1 MLNPVGV
8 VSVTL
13 FEQGSTI
20 DPWSL
25 RQDCDDAWPHV
36 RKWRST
42 IQSYVGSGGRYIG
55 FCLGAYFAGS
65 DPGFELL
72 PSGIDTDQ
80 YITSRGA
87 SVKHDK
93 DTIVQ
98 VDWSSGAPAQQSPF
112 FGAGRWLFFQDGPLI
127 DVSEASLPAGAKVLG
142 RYRSN
147 GALAAVLSPYGKGWV
162 GVIGPHPEA
171 DQSWCKC
178 DQDYNVTSP
187 STN

>member
-1 MLNPVGV
+1 M
-8 VSVTL
+8 
-13 FEQGSTI
+13 
-20 DPWSL
+20 
-25 RQDCDDAWPHV
+25 
-36 RKWRST
+36 T
-42 IQSYVGSGGRYIG
+42 IQSYVASGGRYIG

-98 VDWSSGAPAQQSPF
+98 VDWLSGAPAQQGPY

-127 DVSEASLPAGAKVLG
+127 DISEANLPAAARVLG
-142 RYRSN
+142 QYRSN
-147 GALAAVLSPYGKGWV
+147 RALAAFLSPYEKGWV
-162 GVIGPHPEA
+162 GIIGPHPEA
-171 DQSWCKC
+171 DQSWCKF
-178 DQDYNVTSP
+178 DRDIMLPPRALTSLIFTFLIAFSFGAHHVFRRRYSGSP
-187 STN
+187 

>member
-1 MLNPVGV
+1 M
-8 VSVTL
+8 
-13 FEQGSTI
+13 
-20 DPWSL
+20 
-25 RQDCDDAWPHV
+25 
-36 RKWRST
+36 
-42 IQSYVGSGGRYIG
+42 GSGGRYIG

-80 YITSRGA
+80 YITSHGA

-98 VDWSSGAPAQQSPF
+98 VDWLSGAPAQQSPF

-178 DQDYNVTSP
+178 DQDYNVINP
-187 STN
+187 STDQPPIYFIYSDDDIPGLHNPDGIQFDIGHAFVEAVANAGN